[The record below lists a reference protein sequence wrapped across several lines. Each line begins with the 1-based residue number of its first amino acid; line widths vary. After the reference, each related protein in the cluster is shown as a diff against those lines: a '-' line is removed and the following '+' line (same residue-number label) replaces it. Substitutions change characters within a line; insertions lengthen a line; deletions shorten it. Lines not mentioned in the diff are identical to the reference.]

1 MTWQV
6 NWFNIFFIDYFILK
20 EAVENADFVIVC
32 FSTPYAQSKNC
43 KKELEYADELG
54 KELILVKLDSDADV
68 RGHGAFSM
76 ILAKLLYVSFQK

>member
-6 NWFNIFFIDYFILK
+6 KHSTVFQLLNFFK

-54 KELILVKLDSDADV
+54 KELILVKLDPDADV
-68 RGHGAFSM
+68 RGHGSFSM
-76 ILAKLLYVSFQK
+76 ILAKLLYVSFQN